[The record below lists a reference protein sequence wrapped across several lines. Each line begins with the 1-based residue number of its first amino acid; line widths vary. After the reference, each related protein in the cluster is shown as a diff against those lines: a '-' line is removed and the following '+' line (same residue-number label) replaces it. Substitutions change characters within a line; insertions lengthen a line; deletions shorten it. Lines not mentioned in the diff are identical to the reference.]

1 MYSCNRHMYS
11 VIKGELILRRHLN
24 NEGILI
30 LTMRPTFVYLDNIQ
44 NSLTVNGYDA
54 NLLDIKTASSSIL
67 ISITSSVVDRKL
79 ISMLFVVNWLIAVIA
94 ITLQMSDNVLRYC
107 LFKTLIFKK
116 QQAWC
121 VYIQTRE
128 GTCEKMILEILIVM
142 HSTCSYPERLFC
154 RQQQCWV

>member
-1 MYSCNRHMYS
+1 MYS

-79 ISMLFVVNWLIAVIA
+79 ISMLFVVN
-94 ITLQMSDNVLRYC
+94 
-107 LFKTLIFKK
+107 
-116 QQAWC
+116 
-121 VYIQTRE
+121 
-128 GTCEKMILEILIVM
+128 
-142 HSTCSYPERLFC
+142 
-154 RQQQCWV
+154 